1 MKHTEQTHSVTAS
14 LQVAKDAAILFAAA
28 FTMTGTMALPTY
40 ADTTATSYG
49 FEEVDGVD
57 IFYREAGDPADPTI
71 VMLHGFPSSSHQYR
85 NLLRDLSAD
94 YHVIAPDY
102 PGFGAS
108 EFPSPDEFD
117 YTFDTLADYMDTF
130 IEQRGITEYALV
142 LHDYGAPV
150 GFRIALE
157 HPERVTALL
166 VQNGNAY
173 IEGVSPAASEPL
185 QALWEN
191 RTPEVDAQVAANLF
205 NVDALQWQYTH
216 GTRNPAGILPD
227 NWLLDL
233 ERVSRPGQYQAQLDL
248 LTDYTSNIA
257 AYPAWQAYLRDHQPP
272 VLVTW
277 GQNDAFFTPAG
288 AQGYAADLEDVEIH
302 LLDTGHF
309 PLEEDGPFIASTIKS
324 FLAARGIE

>member
-1 MKHTEQTHSVTAS
+1 MERTEQTQSVSTS
-14 LQVAKDAAILFAAA
+14 LDAHKGAAMLFAAA
-28 FTMTGTMALPTY
+28 FAAVGSLALPAY
-40 ADTTATSYG
+40 AETTATTYG
-49 FEEVDGVD
+49 FEEVDDVD
-57 IFYREAGDPADPTI
+57 IFYRETGDPANPTI

-108 EFPSPDEFD
+108 EFPSPDDFD
-117 YTFDTLADYMDTF
+117 YTFDNLANSMNTF
-130 IEQRGITEYALV
+130 IKQRGITEYALV

-173 IEGVSPAASEPL
+173 IEGVNPAASEPL

-205 NVDALQWQYTH
+205 NLEALQWQYTH
-216 GTRNPAGILPD
+216 GTRNPDGILPD
-227 NWLLDL
+227 NWFLDF
-233 ERVSRPGQYQAQLDL
+233 ERVSRPGQHQAQLDL

-257 AYPAWQAYLRDHQPP
+257 AYPTWQAYLREHQPP

-277 GQNDAFFTPAG
+277 GQNDAFFAPAG
-288 AQGYAADLEDVEIH
+288 AEGYASDVSDVEIH

-309 PLEEDGPFIASTIKS
+309 PLEEEGPFIASTIKT